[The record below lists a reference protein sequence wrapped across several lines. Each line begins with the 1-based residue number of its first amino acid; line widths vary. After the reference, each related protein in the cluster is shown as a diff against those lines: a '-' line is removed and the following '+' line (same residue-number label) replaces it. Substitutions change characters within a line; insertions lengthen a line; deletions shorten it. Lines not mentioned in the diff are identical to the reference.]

1 VSGSLLRTIKDDKT
15 LETTKTAVKDI
26 KTCEMTT
33 GGATAFFFFA
43 FMVMV
48 DFTWWPD
55 AEEEAGKSPLSTNHA
70 ATRCSSLHLLCSVT
84 CTQPPD
90 LEPYIYLIE
99 LGLPAISD

>member
-1 VSGSLLRTIKDDKT
+1 MSGSWLRTIKDDET
-15 LETTKTAVKDI
+15 LETTETAVKDI

-70 ATRCSSLHLLCSVT
+70 ATRSLCLHLPYSTT

-90 LEPYIYLIE
+90 LEP
-99 LGLPAISD
+99 

>member
-1 VSGSLLRTIKDDKT
+1 MKDDKT

-55 AEEEAGKSPLSTNHA
+55 AEEEAGKAHFVPTTPLHA
-70 ATRCSSLHLLCSVT
+70 V
-84 CTQPPD
+84 
-90 LEPYIYLIE
+90 
-99 LGLPAISD
+99 